1 MAQYVPNTASNA
13 KTVPEL
19 RRNQTTELNK
29 IAVAINSLDRNT
41 SGVTRDIQNNTTVI
55 SSLQADVATI
65 NQVLVTMP
73 IKTQAEFDDLNTII
87 REDGLDGVMIIALD
101 SFDYN
106 PDFSADA
113 PSRSTGLNLSLS
125 GAGVRGFVR
134 SMTNTDV
141 GQWY

>member
-113 PSRSTGLNLSLS
+113 PSRSTG
-125 GAGVRGFVR
+125 FKP
-134 SMTNTDV
+134 
-141 GQWY
+141 

>member
-41 SGVTRDIQNNTTVI
+41 SGVTRDIQSNTTII

-73 IKTQAEFDDLNTII
+73 IKTQAEFDDLNAII
-87 REDGLDGVMIIALD
+87 RADGLDGVMIIALGQ
-101 SFDYN
+101 FTYN
-106 PDFSADA
+106 SDFSMDGT
-113 PSRSTGLNLSLS
+113 TGASLQLS
-125 GAGVRGFVR
+125 GSGVRGFVR
-134 SMTNTDV
+134 SMTDNDT